1 MTCQRLTD
9 PERFEMTMT
18 SAAPIPS
25 AASVTDSAA
34 RAASSAAVRA
44 GGGGL
49 RIAVVGAG
57 PVGLALALQAAR
69 RLVHAEITVYDAL
82 PADHD
87 VSGDPR
93 TLALSL
99 GSVQEL
105 QRIGVWPQ
113 IQARAASIAS
123 VHVSQQQPALL
134 GLLAAPFGWL
144 ARFSPA
150 PGDAGP
156 AAQPGTLGEPELVIH
171 SAELGL
177 PQLGAVASY
186 GAIVAPLRAAWLAAC
201 DEAAAASP
209 RPPRLHSRLGRKV
222 VVIDPV
228 GDAQCARIDLADGS
242 SATHDL
248 VVIAEGGVFAEQARK
263 SLSHDYAQTAWVG
276 TLELEGGVPGVAYE
290 RFTPQGPAALLPLP
304 PLPGQAPGR
313 LRAAL
318 VWCVAR
324 GDDPVAGLRPEQICS
339 VLDAVFSRR
348 PGRIVA
354 VSPLKHFPLGLNA
367 ERSLVRGRS
376 VRIGNAAQTLHPV
389 GGQGL
394 NLGLRD
400 AAVLV
405 DRLARLRPGEDL
417 RSTLRGLDLQRAA
430 DRWSL
435 IFGTDFLARSF
446 TWSAPGLSTLRGA
459 GIGLMQR
466 AAPLR
471 HALARAM
478 MFGVR

>member
-1 MTCQRLTD
+1 MTPADSPPCSAT
-9 PERFEMTMT
+9 TA
-18 SAAPIPS
+18 AAPP
-25 AASVTDSAA
+25 V
-34 RAASSAAVRA
+34 
-44 GGGGL
+44 GGTGL

-69 RLVHAEITVYDAL
+69 RVQRAAVTVYDAL
-82 PADHD
+82 PAAHD

-105 QRIGVWPQ
+105 QRVGVWAQIAPQ
-113 IQARAASIAS
+113 AAAITT

-134 GLLAAPFGWL
+134 GLLAAPLGLL
-144 ARFSPA
+144 ARLAPGGAA
-150 PGDAGP
+150 PGDATHAAHP
-156 AAQPGTLGEPELVIH
+156 ADAGEPELFIH
-171 SAELGL
+171 AREFGL

-186 GAIVAPLRAAWLAAC
+186 GAIVAPLRVAWLAQCAQ
-201 DEAAAASP
+201 AP
-209 RPPRLHSRLGRKV
+209 QRLSSRLGVKV
-222 VVIDPV
+222 TAI
-228 GDAQCARIDLADGS
+228 DAQGDPRSARITLADGS
-242 SATHDL
+242 SEQHDL

-263 SLSHDYAQTAWVG
+263 AVSHDYGQTAWVG
-276 TLELEGGVPGVAYE
+276 TVELEGGVPGVAYE

-304 PLPGQAPGR
+304 PLAGTAPGR
-313 LRAAL
+313 QRAAL
-318 VWCVAR
+318 VWCVAQ
-324 GDDPVAGLRPEQICS
+324 GDDPVAGLAPAQIGS
-339 VLDAVFSRR
+339 VLDAVFARR

-367 ERSLVRGRS
+367 ERSLVQGRS

-405 DRLARLRPGEDL
+405 DRLARLRPGDEL
-417 RSTLRGLDLQRAA
+417 LPMLRGLELLRVP

-435 IFGTDFLARSF
+435 ILGTDFLARSF

-459 GIGLMQR
+459 GIGLLQR

-471 HALARAM
+471 RALARTM